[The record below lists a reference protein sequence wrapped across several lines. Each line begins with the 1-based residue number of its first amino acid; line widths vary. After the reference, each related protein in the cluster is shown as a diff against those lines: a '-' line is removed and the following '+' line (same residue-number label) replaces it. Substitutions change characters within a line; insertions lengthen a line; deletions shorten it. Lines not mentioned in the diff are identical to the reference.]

1 MYMKVTK
8 RSGRIEDMKFDNVT
22 NRIKNL
28 TYGLSEKCDSTKVAQ
43 QVFSSLYDTIT
54 TQEIDTLSAEICIG
68 MITSDPD
75 YETLATRI
83 VASNIQ
89 KVCPNNFHL
98 AMRKLHKA
106 GVVTDEIAEVAQHV
120 KGTINPDRDF
130 DFGYFGLK
138 TLEKVTS
145 NALMV
150 NSSRPPVYVHACRY
164 WCTWHRC
171 TLCN

>member
-1 MYMKVTK
+1 MRVVK
-8 RSGRIEDMKFDNVT
+8 RSGRVEEMKFDNVT

-28 TYGLSEKCDSTKVAQ
+28 TYGLSEHCDSSKIAQ
-43 QVFSSLYDTIT
+43 QVFSSMYDNIT
-54 TQEIDTLSAEICIG
+54 TQEIDILSAEICIG

-83 VASNIQ
+83 IASNIQ

-106 GVVTDEIAEVAQHV
+106 GIITDEVVEVAQQV
-120 KGTINPDRDF
+120 KEHIKTDRDF

-138 TLEKVTS
+138 TLEKSYLQRVDGKLIET
-145 NALMV
+145 
-150 NSSRPPVYVHACRY
+150 PQ
-164 WCTWHRC
+164 
-171 TLCN
+171 